1 MMIRK
6 KSALYC
12 HADHVAPLD
21 YGGRPVLSPNGMNRA
36 ESAAKEL
43 ELRSGIGIVKFFR
56 EKKFLVTGGT
66 WFLAKVLVEKI
77 LRTVPDVD
85 RIYLTIKAENKEAAT
100 ERLKDERLQQTYGE
114 SYQDFMPSKLVP
126 VVGNVCKDN
135 PALEEDVADA
145 IKNEV
150 DVIINSAANTNFDE
164 STYVNGERQGR
175 IIEKPMCIGDRIA
188 EESSTSAV
196 DVENEM
202 KLVLNSKK
210 CLEDKA
216 VTPKM
221 KEPGTERAK
230 KYGWQN
236 TYLFTKAMGEM
247 LIDDTGGDIPLVIIR
262 PGDIGSTDKEPFPG
276 WIEGNRIAD
285 PLIRLY
291 GKGQLSGFPGDPN
304 GVLDAVS
311 GIPNV
316 NRTLDEKQVPADFVV
331 NAILAAT
338 AKHGAVGKS
347 ESSTVYQVASSVIN
361 PLLVNET
368 LAQLGYEYFNSM
380 PCRDSMGRPIQVLEP
395 KIYSSMEDF
404 KSHLWT
410 EAIQHSKRTALA
422 NQNGKVSPKPIN
434 IGRITTERLKYLAY
448 LANIYQAYTC
458 YGGRFDSSNTQRLM
472 QCMREEERSKFGFDL
487 ASIDWK
493 DYVFNTHIPGVRKHV
508 MKEKRDV

>member
-1 MMIRK
+1 MALMGALPLNFFSIRPENFIKWRDEHSQCLLMIRK

-12 HADHVAPLD
+12 HADHIAPLD

-66 WFLAKVLVEKI
+66 GFLAKVLLEKI
-77 LRTVPDVD
+77 LRTVSDVD

-114 SYQDFMPSKLVP
+114 SYQDFTPSKLVP

-145 IKNEV
+145 TKNEV

-164 STYVNGERQGR
+164 NMMLLDINTKGPSNLMSFAKKCKKIKLFLHVSTAYVNGERQGR
-175 IIEKPMCIGDRIA
+175 IMEKPMCIGDRIA
-188 EESSTSAV
+188 EESSTSAA

-202 KLVLNSKK
+202 KLALNSKK

-216 VTPKM
+216 ITPKM
-221 KEPGTERAK
+221 KEPGMERWNASGQK
-230 KYGWQN
+230 SMDGR
-236 TYLFTKAMGEM
+236 THVFTKAMGEM
-247 LIDDTGGDIPLVIIR
+247 LIDDTRGDIPLVTIR

-291 GKGQLSGFPGDPN
+291 GEGQLSGFPGDPN
-304 GVLDAVS
+304 GVLDAAS
-311 GIPNV
+311 GIPN
-316 NRTLDEKQVPADFVV
+316 VPADFVV

-380 PCRDSMGRPIQVLEP
+380 PCTDSMGRPILVLEP

-404 KSHLWT
+404 KSRLWT
-410 EAIQHSKRTALA
+410 EAIQHSKLT
-422 NQNGKVSPKPIN
+422 
-434 IGRITTERLKYLAY
+434 
-448 LANIYQAYTC
+448 
-458 YGGRFDSSNTQRLM
+458 
-472 QCMREEERSKFGFDL
+472 
-487 ASIDWK
+487 
-493 DYVFNTHIPGVRKHV
+493 
-508 MKEKRDV
+508 

>member
-1 MMIRK
+1 MR
-6 KSALYC
+6 
-12 HADHVAPLD
+12 
-21 YGGRPVLSPNGMNRA
+21 R
-36 ESAAKEL
+36 
-43 ELRSGIGIVKFFR
+43 
-56 EKKFLVTGGT
+56 
-66 WFLAKVLVEKI
+66 
-77 LRTVPDVD
+77 
-85 RIYLTIKAENKEAAT
+85 
-100 ERLKDERLQQTYGE
+100 
-114 SYQDFMPSKLVP
+114 
-126 VVGNVCKDN
+126 
-135 PALEEDVADA
+135 
-145 IKNEV
+145 
-150 DVIINSAANTNFDE
+150 
-164 STYVNGERQGR
+164 TYVNGERQGR
-175 IIEKPMCIGDRIA
+175 IMEKPMCIGDRRA

-202 KLVLNSKK
+202 KLALNSKK

-221 KEPGTERAK
+221 KEPGMERGK
-230 KYGWQN
+230 KVWMAEHV
-236 TYLFTKAMGEM
+236 FTKAMGEM
-247 LIDDTGGDIPLVIIR
+247 LIDDTRGDIPLVIIR

-316 NRTLDEKQVPADFVV
+316 NRTLEGTKGYMVSSVPADFVV

-347 ESSTVYQVASSVIN
+347 ESSTVYQVDSSVIN

-380 PCRDSMGRPIQVLEP
+380 PCTDSMGRPIQVLEP

-410 EAIQHSKRTALA
+410 EAIQYSKLTALA
-422 NQNGKVSPKPIN
+422 NQNGEVSPKPIN
-434 IGRITTERLKYLAY
+434 IGRITTECLKYLAY

-472 QCMREEERSKFGFDL
+472 QCMCEEERSKFGFDL

-508 MKEKRDV
+508 MKEKGDV

>member
-1 MMIRK
+1 MI
-6 KSALYC
+6 
-12 HADHVAPLD
+12 
-21 YGGRPVLSPNGMNRA
+21 VLLIINT
-36 ESAAKEL
+36 EL
-43 ELRSGIGIVKFFR
+43 FK
-56 EKKFLVTGGT
+56 
-66 WFLAKVLVEKI
+66 
-77 LRTVPDVD
+77 
-85 RIYLTIKAENKEAAT
+85 
-100 ERLKDERLQQTYGE
+100 RLQQTYGE
-114 SYQDFMPSKLVP
+114 SYQDFMLSKLVP

-135 PALEEDVADA
+135 LALEDVADA

-164 STYVNGERQGR
+164 RLLPFISLIIHISTLTKLYDVALDINTKGPSNLMSFAKKCKKIKLFLHVSTVVNIVFQNFRHIVMLFHNGERQGQ
-175 IIEKPMCIGDRIA
+175 IMEKPMCIGDSIA

-221 KEPGTERAK
+221 KELGMERAK

-236 TYLFTKAMGEM
+236 TYVFTKAMGEM
-247 LIDDTGGDIPLVIIR
+247 LIDDTRGDIPLVIIR
-262 PGDIGSTDKEPFPG
+262 PSVIGSTDKEPFPG
-276 WIEGNRIAD
+276 WIEGNRMAD

-304 GVLDAVS
+304 GVLDA
-311 GIPNV
+311 
-316 NRTLDEKQVPADFVV
+316 VPADFVV

-347 ESSTVYQVASSVIN
+347 ESSTVYQVASS
-361 PLLVNET
+361 
-368 LAQLGYEYFNSM
+368 
-380 PCRDSMGRPIQVLEP
+380 DSMGRPIQVLEP
-395 KIYSSMEDF
+395 KIDGSMEDF

-410 EAIQHSKRTALA
+410 EAIQRSKLTALA

-434 IGRITTERLKYLAY
+434 IGRITAERVKYLAY

-472 QCMREEERSKFGFDL
+472 QCMCEEERSKFGFDL

-508 MKEKRDV
+508 MK